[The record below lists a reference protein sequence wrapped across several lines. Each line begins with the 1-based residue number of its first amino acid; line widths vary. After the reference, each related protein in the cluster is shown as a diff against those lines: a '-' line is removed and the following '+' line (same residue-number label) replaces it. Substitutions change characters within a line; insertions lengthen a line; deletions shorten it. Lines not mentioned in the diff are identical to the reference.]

1 MKDMYIN
8 SSWGWHP
15 EDKLEE
21 LFHPDARFILVR
33 RPLEEGL
40 GEVVAFLSFR
50 FDMEEGEEVA
60 YLHEVH
66 VCSSCRR
73 QGLGRILTDQL
84 RRIASHYKMSS
95 VMLTVFDANTP
106 ALKLYE
112 SLGFV
117 LHPTSPGYVDDGS
130 DSDEEW
136 VDENEEADD
145 YHILYCRCA

>member
-1 MKDMYIN
+1 MKDMYLA

-33 RPLEEGL
+33 RPLDEGL

-50 FDMEEGEEVA
+50 FDMEEGKEVA
-60 YLHEVH
+60 YLYEVH

-84 RRIASHYKMSS
+84 CRIASHYKMSS
-95 VMLTVFDANTP
+95 VI
-106 ALKLYE
+106 
-112 SLGFV
+112 FV
-117 LHPTSPGYVDDGS
+117 LHPTSPGYTDEGS
-130 DSDEEW
+130 ESDEEW
-136 VDENEEADD
+136 VDEDGEADD
-145 YHILYCRCA
+145 YRILYCPYT